1 VGKKKGG
8 TEDEESAAVIIVSDD
23 DDRARNPRAQLP
35 ELLCQT
41 GERAY
46 THLTLKQ
53 PTKLLHKYRQADT
66 SIKTNKDEE
75 EVEVPKAHFLLRFV
89 ISKTKQTKQPS
100 PPTSLATC

>member
-1 VGKKKGG
+1 MEREIRELSSPG
-8 TEDEESAAVIIVSDD
+8 
-23 DDRARNPRAQLP
+23 LP

-53 PTKLLHKYRQADT
+53 PTKLLHKYRQAET

-75 EVEVPKAHFLLRFV
+75 EVEVPKAHFLGCDLSSPKR
-89 ISKTKQTKQPS
+89 SKPS
-100 PPTSLATC
+100 NHRLQRL